1 MALHPLIENQ
11 TMKIDNHHSGLSIG
25 WERSLHIHKRM
36 NKSSKSSLEFR
47 LYFAD
52 KDRGIEFFNQQ
63 GKEYEYIER
72 EIYEAFNNSFVR
84 HKFIDTF
91 YKTITPIVNCNKRS
105 ASDMR
110 RVAKRAAKRI
120 AMAFG
125 LNDEITNEFIERANL
140 YFNQFNDKYVAVN
153 FNKNEILIGDDKQA
167 IIDASK

>member
-63 GKEYEYIER
+63 GKEYEKGKYMRLLI
-72 EIYEAFNNSFVR
+72 IHLFVINS
-84 HKFIDTF
+84 
-91 YKTITPIVNCNKRS
+91 
-105 ASDMR
+105 
-110 RVAKRAAKRI
+110 
-120 AMAFG
+120 
-125 LNDEITNEFIERANL
+125 
-140 YFNQFNDKYVAVN
+140 
-153 FNKNEILIGDDKQA
+153 
-167 IIDASK
+167 